1 MKKKTIEIKMILL
14 GESGVGKTSI
24 IKRYLNDNFDKNETS
39 TLSMSY
45 VGKTVEK
52 NDQKII
58 LNIWDTIGQEKYRSI
73 SKLFLNETKI
83 VILVYSITSKASF
96 KELDYWYNL
105 YKEVL
110 GDETILGIA
119 GNKIDLY
126 LEQEVSDDEG
136 KQYADKCGA
145 IFNLLSAKENKNTID
160 TFIDDLLNAYL
171 KKINKSDDIV
181 SDNKNEENNTIKLDE
196 KKIENND
203 GNASPGGEGCC
214 GGKKKNR
221 KKTIKDDKGFIHS
234 IILGDIGV
242 GKTSL
247 IKRFEGKKFNSDEEH
262 TCKTNEIIINHNNS
276 KLKIYDINEEH
287 KKSKETV
294 ELIIHCR
301 IFFLVYNIRDK
312 ETFKNVNIWIDDIK
326 KYKQQN
332 DIKDNYLLY
341 IIANKKDSNEEEGII
356 AKEDDKELD
365 EEGKKLANENKAI
378 FRITSAKDNV
388 GLDNIIGET
397 IENYLKLS

>member
-1 MKKKTIEIKMILL
+1 MKKKPIEVKMILL

-24 IKRYLNDNFDKNETS
+24 IKRYLNDNFDKNEAS

-96 KELDYWYNL
+96 KELNYWYNL

-110 GDETILGIA
+110 GDDTILGIA

-126 LEQEVSDDEG
+126 LEQEVSDEEG
-136 KQYADKCGA
+136 KQYAEQCRA

-171 KKINKSDDIV
+171 KKINKSDDNK
-181 SDNKNEENNTIKLDE
+181 NKNEENDTIKLDE
-196 KKIENND
+196 KKMENND

-221 KKTIKDDKGFIHS
+221 KKSIKDDKGFINS

-247 IKRFEGKKFNSDEEH
+247 IKRFEGKEFNNDEKH
-262 TCKTNEIIINHNNS
+262 TDKTNEIIINYNNT
-276 KLKIYDINEEH
+276 KLKIHDINDEQ
-287 KKSKETV
+287 KKSKEMV
-294 ELIIHCR
+294 ELIIYCR
-301 IFFLVYNIRDK
+301 IFFLVYNIKDK
-312 ETFKNVNIWIDDIK
+312 ETFNNVCVWIDDIK

-332 DIKDNYLLY
+332 DIQDNYLLY
-341 IIANKKDSNEEEGII
+341 IIANKKDNKEEEGII
-356 AKEDDKELD
+356 TNEDDQKELED
-365 EEGKKLANENKAI
+365 EGKKLANEKKAI
-378 FRITSAKDNV
+378 FRITSAKDNI

-397 IENYLKLS
+397 IENYLKLP